1 MLGGSNRTD
10 PCDILPLTLSTSVLL
25 PKCTFLFEEVG
36 VLLKSL
42 ARPSGLSSSSSTSTS
57 FSISSSS
64 LSFKVARRALLAL
77 KSGPLGPMDGDGK
90 GNMRRRGR
98 ERREER
104 EEKEIG
110 EGGKRSR
117 RRRKSKEEN
126 KRGGEKNEKR
136 DRKKKT
142 QDKG

>member
-110 EGGKRSR
+110 EGGKVNR
-117 RRRKSKEEN
+117 RRRK
-126 KRGGEKNEKR
+126 KRGGEKNVKR
-136 DRKKKT
+136 DRKKKK

>member
-1 MLGGSNRTD
+1 MMLGGSNRTD

-77 KSGPLGPMDGDGK
+77 KSGPLGPMDRDGK

-110 EGGKRSR
+110 EGGKVNRR
-117 RRRKSKEEN
+117 RRRKKEERRM
-126 KRGGEKNEKR
+126 KREIGKR
-136 DRKKKT
+136 RNRT
-142 QDKG
+142 NDK